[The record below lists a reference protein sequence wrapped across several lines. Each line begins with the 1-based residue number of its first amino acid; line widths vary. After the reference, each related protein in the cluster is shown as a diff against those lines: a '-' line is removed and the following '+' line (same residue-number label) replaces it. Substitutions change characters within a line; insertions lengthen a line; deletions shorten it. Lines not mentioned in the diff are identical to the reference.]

1 MQLRQL
7 TSSLLATAF
16 VCLTTL
22 TLWAQADNAAKP
34 AAADK
39 TATEKAATEKT
50 AAKKPAVED
59 TLKLNDK
66 QGALAARYQRFEKTL
81 LQMAEYMRKTDPERA
96 DLLIRAIAKS
106 KSSRI
111 TQQMEQ
117 ISKLLDEQ
125 SAQYGEAIG
134 RQQEVVGHLQ
144 SLLKLL
150 QSENAREKNL
160 KEQARIK
167 DLIKDLSKVIG
178 KEKDIRAGTERG
190 DDAGDLERKQR
201 KVADEARR
209 LANKIDGQDA
219 ARNGEPGEGKPEEEK
234 PGEGK
239 PGEGK
244 PGEGKPGEEKPG
256 EEKPGEGKP
265 GEEKPEKGK
274 PGEEKPGEGKP
285 GEEKPGEEKPGEG
298 KPGEGKPGEGKPG
311 EGKPGEGKP
320 EEGKPG
326 ESSNDDQQK
335 TAGRDEIEK
344 AIEKMER
351 AIEELKKNN
360 LENASAEE
368 DAAIAE
374 LEKSK
379 AKLEEILRQL
389 REEERE
395 LLLAALEARFQ
406 KMLIMQKI
414 VLAGTVGLGKTPQK
428 DWQPRHEGRSRE
440 MAVQEDD
447 IALEAAKAL
456 TLLKEEGSSVAFPEA
471 VDQLRDDMLIVSR
484 RLREFQVGK
493 LTQGIEKDII
503 EALEEL
509 IEALQKEMEKSEDK
523 PPPGEPPPPGQPQDP
538 PLVDKLAELKMLRS
552 LQLRINRRT
561 RRLGRLIDGDQA
573 TEAEVVQQLKGLS
586 KRQQRIQQATYD
598 LATGKNK

>member
-1 MQLRQL
+1 MHLRQL
-7 TSSLLATAF
+7 TSSLLAATF
-16 VCLTTL
+16 VCLTAL
-22 TLWAQADNAAKP
+22 TLWAQADDNAKP
-34 AAADK
+34 AAA
-39 TATEKAATEKT
+39 A
-50 AAKKPAVED
+50 KPAVKNQ
-59 TLKLNDK
+59 LNLNDK

-106 KSSRI
+106 KSTRI
-111 TQQMEQ
+111 TQQMQQ
-117 ISKLLDEQ
+117 IAKLLDGQ

-134 RQQEVVGHLQ
+134 RQQDVVLHLQ

-167 DLIKDLSKVIG
+167 DLIKDLTKVIG
-178 KEKDIRAGTERG
+178 KEKDVRAGTERRE
-190 DDAGDLERKQR
+190 DAGDLERKQK
-201 KVADEARR
+201 KVAEEARR

-219 ARNGEPGEGKPEEEK
+219 ARNGEPGEGKPGEGKPGEGK

-256 EEKPGEGKP
+256 EA
-265 GEEKPEKGK
+265 K
-274 PGEEKPGEGKP
+274 PGEEKPGEEKP

-320 EEGKPG
+320 GEGKPGEGKPGEGKPGEGKPG
-326 ESSNDDQQK
+326 ESGSEDQQK

-351 AIEELKKNN
+351 AIEELKKKNFK
-360 LENASAEE
+360 NAAGEE

-374 LEKSK
+374 LEKAK

-414 VLAGTVGLGKTPQK
+414 VLAGTKGLGRTPQK

-484 RLREFQVGK
+484 RLREFQVGE
-493 LTQGIEKDII
+493 LTQGIEKDVI

-509 IEALQKEMEKSEDK
+509 IEALQKEMEKSKEQ
-523 PPPGEPPPPGQPQDP
+523 PPGEPPPPGEPQDP

-573 TEAEVVQQLKGLS
+573 TEDEVIQQLKTLA
-586 KRQQRIQQATYD
+586 KRQQRIQEATYD

>member
-1 MQLRQL
+1 MHLRQL

-16 VCLTTL
+16 ICLTTL
-22 TLWAQADNAAKP
+22 SLWAQADNAAKP

-50 AAKKPAVED
+50 TGKKPAIED
-59 TLKLNDK
+59 TLKLDDK

-96 DLLIRAIAKS
+96 ALLIRAIAKS
-106 KSSRI
+106 KSTRI

-178 KEKDIRAGTERG
+178 KEKDIRAANERREDA
-190 DDAGDLERKQR
+190 DDLARKQQ
-201 KVADEARR
+201 KVAEEARR

-219 ARNGEPGEGKPEEEK
+219 ARNGEPGEGKP
-234 PGEGK
+234 GEGK

-256 EEKPGEGKP
+256 EA
-265 GEEKPEKGK
+265 
-274 PGEEKPGEGKP
+274 KP

-320 EEGKPG
+320 GEGKPG
-326 ESSNDDQQK
+326 ESNSDDQQK

-351 AIEELKKNN
+351 AIEELKKKN
-360 LENASAEE
+360 LDNASAEE
-368 DAAIAE
+368 DEAIAE
-374 LEKSK
+374 LEKAK

-414 VLAGTVGLGKTPQK
+414 VLAGTKGLGRTPQK

-586 KRQQRIQQATYD
+586 KRQQKIQEATHD

>member
-1 MQLRQL
+1 MHLRQL

-16 VCLTTL
+16 ICLTTL
-22 TLWAQADNAAKP
+22 SLWAQADNAAKP

-50 AAKKPAVED
+50 TGKKPAIED
-59 TLKLNDK
+59 TLKLDNK

-96 DLLIRAIAKS
+96 ALLIRAIAKS
-106 KSSRI
+106 KSTRI

-178 KEKDIRAGTERG
+178 KEKDIRAANERREDA
-190 DDAGDLERKQR
+190 DDLARKQQ
-201 KVADEARR
+201 KVAEEARR

-219 ARNGEPGEGKPEEEK
+219 ARNGEPGEGKP
-234 PGEGK
+234 GEGK

-256 EEKPGEGKP
+256 EA
-265 GEEKPEKGK
+265 
-274 PGEEKPGEGKP
+274 KP

-320 EEGKPG
+320 GEGKPG
-326 ESSNDDQQK
+326 ESNSDDQQK

-351 AIEELKKNN
+351 AIEELKKKN
-360 LENASAEE
+360 LDNASAEE
-368 DAAIAE
+368 DEAIAE
-374 LEKSK
+374 LEKAK

-414 VLAGTVGLGKTPQK
+414 VLAGTKGLGRTPQK

-586 KRQQRIQQATYD
+586 KRQQKIQEATHD